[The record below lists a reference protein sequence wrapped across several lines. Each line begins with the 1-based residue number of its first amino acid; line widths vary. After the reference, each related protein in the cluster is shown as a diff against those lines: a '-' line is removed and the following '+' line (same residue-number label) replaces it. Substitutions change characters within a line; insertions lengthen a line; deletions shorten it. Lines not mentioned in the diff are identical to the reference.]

1 MVRAFL
7 GHFTLGVTLDTLL
20 IILLIESTAL
30 PLGRL
35 RHGNESVH
43 VTLILG
49 HVSVVGLGTR
59 QTPTGHSARKSAHGR
74 IPNLG
79 GGNGV
84 EQRLRLHWDLWLDTS
99 FVTDTGHICAL
110 STVNFFDGATRSCYR
125 TVALIA
131 IVQCLSYSPPKGVI
145 LLSLFLSFSVLE
157 STTNLQ

>member
-1 MVRAFL
+1 M
-7 GHFTLGVTLDTLL
+7 T
-20 IILLIESTAL
+20 TAL

-43 VTLILG
+43 VTLILWL
-49 HVSVVGLGTR
+49 VSVVGLGAR

-74 IPNLG
+74 IPNLKR
-79 GGNGV
+79 GNGV
-84 EQRLRLHWDLWLDTS
+84 EQQACSRLHWDLWLDTS

-110 STVNFFDGATRSCYR
+110 SSVNFFDGALRSFNR